1 MVIILEKGIL
11 NHIQATAERKPV
23 LVNERIAGNAARVVD
38 VIG

>member
-1 MVIILEKGIL
+1 MIFLEKGIL